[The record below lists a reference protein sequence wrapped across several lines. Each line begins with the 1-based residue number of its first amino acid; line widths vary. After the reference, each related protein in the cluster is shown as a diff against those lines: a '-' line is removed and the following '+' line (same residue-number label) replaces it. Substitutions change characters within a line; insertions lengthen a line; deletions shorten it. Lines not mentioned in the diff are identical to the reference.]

1 MRRLSLVILAMFLL
15 SVSAVVAQSAT
26 ATEPTQPTQQQ
37 ETEPATNGAAADPY
51 QAESADQAPPA
62 APAEDPAQTTD
73 PNALPETAS
82 DLPLLAGLGLLAL
95 AGVIIV
101 RSGLKKSS

>member
-15 SVSAVVAQSAT
+15 SVSAAVAQSET
-26 ATEPTQPTQQQ
+26 TTQPTQQEQ
-37 ETEPATNGAAADPY
+37 TAPAPTGETVDPY
-51 QAESADQAPPA
+51 SSQSAEQI
-62 APAEDPAQTTD
+62 PAEDPAQTET
-73 PNALPETAS
+73 ALPETAS

-101 RSGLKKSS
+101 RSGLRRTT

>member
-1 MRRLSLVILAMFLL
+1 MFLL
-15 SVSAVVAQSAT
+15 SVSAAFAQSET
-26 ATEPTQPTQQQ
+26 ATQPTQQQ
-37 ETEPATNGAAADPY
+37 EVEPATNGAAANPY
-51 QAESADQAPPA
+51 QPESADQ
-62 APAEDPAQTTD
+62 APAEDPAQATE

-101 RSGLKKSS
+101 RSGLKKST